1 MFIFNTF
8 FKPNFIGTPQC
19 DAFFIDSKVILHSE
33 SCVSTVCITVG
44 STLNETKI
52 SYWDL
57 FGVDFKK
64 DMFFSIETGWELSD
78 FFSIRLKPSNGIDIN
93 RPYCFNLSGLF
104 MSSNSNIMLN
114 VNGYTCQ
121 KLAVA
126 PKFRTECSL
135 DCVVDSNFANAKC
148 EPCRATCI
156 KDQESTAVGTQ
167 TCTMN
172 VLKSPNSLGKPCSTI
187 STNVCSITCPVDC
200 KYDGP
205 FWQNC
210 PANCATPTST
220 RRGYYSIVRPNLN
233 GGKTCLNS
241 TIQYELYPTALTS
254 TNALEI
260 VKPYDIVIDC
270 SDNVA
275 TRYLMND
282 ACVLLNKPLVSGSAI
297 RFEGQLTVYHAHHSP
312 CYRCLFPIPPPSST
326 VSNCDDVGVLGPIT
340 GILGSMQ
347 ALEAIKY
354 LVHGRCNYLGKLL
367 LLDGNEGTF
376 RVIPLRPPQPHC
388 QICGTHPVIRQL
400 IDYPEFCGSGY
411 DDKVTTKPKRN
422 K

>member
-1 MFIFNTF
+1 MSLTNNEIKRYGRQLVLPEIRKEGQLRLKNASVLIVGMGGLGSPCAIYLATAGVG
-8 FKPNFIGTPQC
+8 KLGLLDHDVVDLSNIHRQITHSEKTLG
-19 DAFFIDSKVILHSE
+19 ISKVE
-33 SCVSTVCITVG
+33 SAA
-44 STLNETKI
+44 
-52 SYWDL
+52 
-57 FGVDFKK
+57 
-64 DMFFSIETGWELSD
+64 MF
-78 FFSIRLKPSNGIDIN
+78 LK
-93 RPYCFNLSGLF
+93 
-104 MSSNSNIMLN
+104 
-114 VNGYTCQ
+114 T
-121 KLAVA
+121 
-126 PKFRTECSL
+126 
-135 DCVVDSNFANAKC
+135 
-148 EPCRATCI
+148 
-156 KDQESTAVGTQ
+156 
-167 TCTMN
+167 
-172 VLKSPNSLGKPCSTI
+172 
-187 STNVCSITCPVDC
+187 
-200 KYDGP
+200 
-205 FWQNC
+205 
-210 PANCATPTST
+210 
-220 RRGYYSIVRPNLN
+220 
-233 GGKTCLNS
+233 LNS

>member
-1 MFIFNTF
+1 
-8 FKPNFIGTPQC
+8 
-19 DAFFIDSKVILHSE
+19 
-33 SCVSTVCITVG
+33 
-44 STLNETKI
+44 
-52 SYWDL
+52 
-57 FGVDFKK
+57 
-64 DMFFSIETGWELSD
+64 MFFSIETGWELSD

-233 GGKTCLNS
+233 GGKTCNLPLPTESLCSLEGRNLISSCQKNCVVTGIPDVNCLSACSGRFSTAVIEYTYPITVVSPTLNGSPCSCILGTSPTSIGSCEASCSALNGQAATGLKVYHYPIAQTGVNMNSCVTTSYS
-241 TIQYELYPTALTS
+241 TCYKSCPCTFTS
-254 TNALEI
+254 AKRIN
-260 VKPYDIVIDC
+260 
-270 SDNVA
+270 S
-275 TRYLMND
+275 
-282 ACVLLNKPLVSGSAI
+282 CVL
-297 RFEGQLTVYHAHHSP
+297 T
-312 CYRCLFPIPPPSST
+312 
-326 VSNCDDVGVLGPIT
+326 
-340 GILGSMQ
+340 
-347 ALEAIKY
+347 
-354 LVHGRCNYLGKLL
+354 
-367 LLDGNEGTF
+367 
-376 RVIPLRPPQPHC
+376 
-388 QICGTHPVIRQL
+388 
-400 IDYPEFCGSGY
+400 
-411 DDKVTTKPKRN
+411 TTKTTITPWVAEGYLKVSAVGSLPAWYD
-422 K
+422 KKDY